1 MVTGSITIAGMD
13 PRQFCQTFF
22 LARQHQDNDRHNYF
36 VRNDIFRFLDVLPE
50 VVQVCPS
57 DAKVDTK
64 VDAKVDALPWIVVL
78 RCRFSLVY
86 CTILYLMHER
96 HALQRSCCCHGQ

>member
-1 MVTGSITIAGMD
+1 MVTGSITIADMD

-50 VVQVCPS
+50 VAQVPCRVLATAERSMHVVCMSMCMVSPS
-57 DAKVDTK
+57 FTS
-64 VDAKVDALPWIVVL
+64 I
-78 RCRFSLVY
+78 
-86 CTILYLMHER
+86 
-96 HALQRSCCCHGQ
+96 

>member
-1 MVTGSITIAGMD
+1 MVTGSITIADMD

-50 VVQVCPS
+50 VVQV
-57 DAKVDTK
+57 
-64 VDAKVDALPWIVVL
+64 
-78 RCRFSLVY
+78 
-86 CTILYLMHER
+86 
-96 HALQRSCCCHGQ
+96 RSCLRPYESTSVAVCMCCLVSPPSI

>member
-1 MVTGSITIAGMD
+1 MVTGSITIANTD

-50 VVQVCPS
+50 VV
-57 DAKVDTK
+57 
-64 VDAKVDALPWIVVL
+64 
-78 RCRFSLVY
+78 
-86 CTILYLMHER
+86 
-96 HALQRSCCCHGQ
+96 

>member
-1 MVTGSITIAGMD
+1 MVGITPTTRGCVPLRWNGTLYSNQLAGGVLLMVTGSITIADMD

-50 VVQVCPS
+50 VVQV
-57 DAKVDTK
+57 
-64 VDAKVDALPWIVVL
+64 
-78 RCRFSLVY
+78 RCRFL
-86 CTILYLMHER
+86 T
-96 HALQRSCCCHGQ
+96 

>member
-1 MVTGSITIAGMD
+1 MVTGSITIADMD

-50 VVQVCPS
+50 VIQV
-57 DAKVDTK
+57 
-64 VDAKVDALPWIVVL
+64 
-78 RCRFSLVY
+78 RHRFLTQIQYVESIFVKMLGVSSVSAE
-86 CTILYLMHER
+86 LL
-96 HALQRSCCCHGQ
+96 

>member
-1 MVTGSITIAGMD
+1 MVTGSITIADMD

-50 VVQVCPS
+50 VVQVR
-57 DAKVDTK
+57 
-64 VDAKVDALPWIVVL
+64 ALLCHAFCHTPVL
-78 RCRFSLVY
+78 EGRY
-86 CTILYLMHER
+86 TD
-96 HALQRSCCCHGQ
+96 

>member
-1 MVTGSITIAGMD
+1 MVTGSITIADMD

-50 VVQVCPS
+50 VVQVRLRDCYTEWLLS
-57 DAKVDTK
+57 TR
-64 VDAKVDALPWIVVL
+64 
-78 RCRFSLVY
+78 RCR
-86 CTILYLMHER
+86 
-96 HALQRSCCCHGQ
+96 RSMSSECLPLLRMSP

>member
-1 MVTGSITIAGMD
+1 MVTGSITIANTD

-50 VVQVCPS
+50 VVQVQY
-57 DAKVDTK
+57 V
-64 VDAKVDALPWIVVL
+64 
-78 RCRFSLVY
+78 RCRVSGVGI
-86 CTILYLMHER
+86 TNIHD
-96 HALQRSCCCHGQ
+96 RSS

>member
-1 MVTGSITIAGMD
+1 MVTGSITIADMD

-50 VVQVCPS
+50 VVQVRM
-57 DAKVDTK
+57 
-64 VDAKVDALPWIVVL
+64 I
-78 RCRFSLVY
+78 
-86 CTILYLMHER
+86 
-96 HALQRSCCCHGQ
+96 QQCCHHSYRCLFLT

>member
-1 MVTGSITIAGMD
+1 MVTGSITIADMD

-50 VVQVCPS
+50 VVQVRCLS
-57 DAKVDTK
+57 KCTE
-64 VDAKVDALPWIVVL
+64 LL
-78 RCRFSLVY
+78 RQACL
-86 CTILYLMHER
+86 L
-96 HALQRSCCCHGQ
+96 